1 MCGSNS
7 RAIVSVYVTSYKIRE
22 CSSKDKFRKYKSTH
36 RPPTKTRRRK
46 AQLSHHPVAAAAADA
61 FPALLAAQHSLLRR
75 RGSKSTLFITLPEWS
90 IIVRSG
96 DWEGAFVCVAAI
108 SLWWLCVEVSRT
120 TKRTPL
126 KQQQPAAMF
135 ECNVIQF
142 WTIVVGRVSIREFL
156 SHSDPPPK
164 FAHFNL

>member
-46 AQLSHHPVAAAAADA
+46 ALSSPSLPFLPSSQQSLLGLRGSHQIYIIYYTARVEHYRPLAHSS
-61 FPALLAAQHSLLRR
+61 ALLRLVF
-75 RGSKSTLFITLPEWS
+75 G
-90 IIVRSG
+90 
-96 DWEGAFVCVAAI
+96 
-108 SLWWLCVEVSRT
+108 LCVEVSQT
-120 TKRTPL
+120 NPL
-126 KQQQPAAMF
+126 EASNRLRCDVGF